1 MGRFERA
8 STGEASLPRGP
19 RGKRGFRALAWLVPP
34 LLAGFF
40 LSLRIAAVWPEVD
53 VVWAEGHRRFW
64 EDLQVASGYFLRGE
78 FPVYCNDVV
87 KERGPEG
94 IRYTERYP
102 QVSRS
107 VQEAGIEP
115 WQFWRTVSSRR
126 FLRRM
131 EGKVSKRFDDAGRP
145 LLLGLAF
152 RAMGG
157 IAPFLLL
164 WISFLLLVPVLVWIA
179 WEFRARGDPWAGAAF
194 LLCTG
199 PSAYVA
205 ENLALPYSPSGFY
218 IVSLYVLVGFTAYAT
233 APGRGL
239 GPGHWLRVIGAGGWF
254 ALCVLG
260 RGGALLQAGGFAL
273 AIALAVWR
281 RVERPPGRSSATRLI
296 PLLTLSLGLFFLP
309 YAAGRFAV
317 GQMTAA
323 TLARHG
329 QTGAPQQHA
338 LWFGIW
344 GGLGDF
350 DEEKGHIWS
359 DFATWDAI
367 LRAGGTPTTPTYYDP
382 ANEVVLRRLVL
393 GEIAQDPAWFARILA
408 HRLWATLAQP
418 KLWPWGPTSG
428 RSIAPAQRMNEG
440 VVDSYY
446 ALTSTADWF
455 GVGGRVMEIP
465 VPLLVLPT
473 FAFLVFSWPRR
484 RHEAWPLAPLF
495 AAVLPLPVIVTT
507 ASALEAQAVLVAYM
521 LGAALLVQSL
531 LRVRRDGVVTVP
543 GAGEDKTGAGSPAS
557 VVVPLTSGSGLE
569 G

>member
-1 MGRFERA
+1 
-8 STGEASLPRGP
+8 
-19 RGKRGFRALAWLVPP
+19 V
-34 LLAGFF
+34 AGLF
-40 LSLRIAAVWPEVD
+40 LFLRIAAVWPEPE
-53 VVWAEGHRRFW
+53 VVWTKGHRRFW
-64 EDLQVASGYFLRGE
+64 EDLQIASGYFLRGE

-94 IRYTERYP
+94 LWFTERYP

-115 WQFWRTVSSRR
+115 WQFWRTVSPKR

-131 EGKVSKRFDDAGRP
+131 KGTVSKRFDDAGRP

-152 RAMGG
+152 QAMGG

-164 WISFLLLVPVLVWIA
+164 WISFLLLVPVLFWIA
-179 WEFRARGDPWAGAAF
+179 WEFRARGDPWTGSAF
-194 LLCTG
+194 VLFTG
-199 PSAYVA
+199 VSAYVA

-218 IVSLYVLVGFTAYAT
+218 IVALYVLVAFTAYAT

-239 GPGHWLRVIGAGGWF
+239 GAGYWLRVLVAGVGF
-254 ALCVLG
+254 AICVLG

-273 AIALAVWR
+273 AIAIAVWR
-281 RVERPPGRSSATRLI
+281 RVERPPGRSSALRII
-296 PLLTLSLGLFFLP
+296 PLALSFVLFALP
-309 YAAGRFAV
+309 YGVGRLAV

-350 DEEKGHIWS
+350 DAEKGHVWS

-367 LRAGGTPTTPTYYDP
+367 VRAGGTPTTPTYYDP
-382 ANEVVLRRLVL
+382 ANEAVLRRVVL
-393 GEIAQDPAWFARILA
+393 GEIAQDPAWFAGILA
-408 HRLWATLAQP
+408 HRLWATLAQS
-418 KLWPWGPTSG
+418 KLWPWGPSSG
-428 RSIAPAQRMNEG
+428 TSIAPAQRANEG

-446 ALTSTADWF
+446 SLTSTADWF
-455 GVGGRVMEIP
+455 GIGRAVTEVP

-473 FAFLVFSWPRR
+473 LAFLVLNWRRR
-484 RHEAWPLAPLF
+484 RHGAWPLAPLF

-507 ASALEAQAVLVAYM
+507 ASALEPQAVVVAYM

-531 LRVRRDGVVTVP
+531 LTLRQEDVVTVP
-543 GAGEDKTGAGSPAS
+543 GAGEEKTAAGSLAS
-557 VVVPLTSGSGLE
+557 AVVPLTSGKSLE